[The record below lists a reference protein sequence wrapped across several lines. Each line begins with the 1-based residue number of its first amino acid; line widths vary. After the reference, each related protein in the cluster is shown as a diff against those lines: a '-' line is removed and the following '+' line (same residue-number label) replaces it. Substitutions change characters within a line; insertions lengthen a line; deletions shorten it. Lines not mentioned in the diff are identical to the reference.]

1 MGTDNGS
8 GRGSGILS
16 VVGTGPGDL
25 DYLIPAARRE
35 LEKAEVVVGYRTYLE
50 LIDEI
55 IDGKET
61 VSSAMMQEVDRVGQA
76 LDLAEQGRHVAL
88 VSGGDP
94 GIYAMAGLVYEM
106 AGLRTSK
113 VEIRVVAGIAA
124 LNSCAERLGAP
135 LMHDFATVSLSDLLT
150 PWEVIERRIEAATEA
165 DFVLVIYNPRSKKRD
180 WQLTRAVEI
189 VRSVR
194 AATTPVGMVRG
205 ATRENEQVS
214 LSTLETFK
222 PSDADM
228 QSTVIIGNSAT
239 FITGDKMITPRGYG
253 DKYQLS

>member
-1 MGTDNGS
+1 MATDNGS
-8 GRGSGILS
+8 GGGIGILS

-35 LEKAEVVVGYRTYLE
+35 LECADVVVGYRTYLE
-50 LIDEI
+50 LIEEI

-61 VSSAMMQEVDRVGQA
+61 VSSAMMQEVDRVAQA
-76 LDLAEQGRHVAL
+76 LDLAEQGKHVAL

-94 GIYAMAGLVYEM
+94 GIYAMAGLAYEM
-106 AGLRTSK
+106 AGVRSSK
-113 VEIRVVAGIAA
+113 VKIRVVAGIAA

-135 LMHDFATVSLSDLLT
+135 LMHDFATISLSDLLT
-150 PWEVIERRIEAATEA
+150 PWEVIEKRIKAATDA
-165 DFVLVIYNPRSKKRD
+165 DFVLVIYNPRSTKRD
-180 WQLTRAVEI
+180 WQLARAIEI
-189 VRSVR
+189 IRSVR

-214 LSTLETFK
+214 IATLETFS

-239 FITGDKMITPRGYG
+239 FINDGKMITPRGYS
-253 DKYQLS
+253 DKYHLS

>member
-1 MGTDNGS
+1 MGTHNSSGGGS
-8 GRGSGILS
+8 GVLS
-16 VVGTGPGDL
+16 VVGTGPGHL

-35 LEKAEVVVGYRTYLE
+35 LETADVVVGYRTYLE
-50 LIDEI
+50 LIDTI
-55 IDGKET
+55 IDGKEV
-61 VSSAMMQEVDRVGQA
+61 VSSSMMQEVDRVGQA
-76 LDLAEQGRHVAL
+76 LDLAEQGKHVAL

-94 GIYAMAGLVYEM
+94 GIYAMAGLVYEI
-106 AGLRTSK
+106 AGLRNTK

-150 PWEVIERRIEAATEA
+150 PWELIEKRVRAAAEA

-180 WQLTRAVEI
+180 WQLVRAIEI
-189 VRSVR
+189 LTEVR
-194 AATTPVGMVRG
+194 AASTPVGMVRG
-205 ATRENEQVS
+205 ATREHEQVKV
-214 LSTLETFK
+214 STLETFD

-228 QSTVIIGNSAT
+228 QTTVIVGNSAT
-239 FITGDKMITPRGYG
+239 FIRDGKMITPRGYG

>member
-1 MGTDNGS
+1 MGTHNRSSS
-8 GRGSGILS
+8 GNGILS
-16 VVGTGPGDL
+16 VVGIGPGDL

-35 LEKAEVVVGYRTYLE
+35 LEMSEVVVGYRTYLE

-76 LDLAEQGRHVAL
+76 LDLAEQGKHVVL

-94 GIYAMAGLVYEM
+94 GIYAMAGLVYEV
-106 AGLRTSK
+106 AGLRRSK
-113 VEIRVVAGIAA
+113 VEIKVVAGIAA

-135 LMHDFATVSLSDLLT
+135 LMHDFATISLSDLLT
-150 PWEVIERRIEAATEA
+150 PWEVIEKRIQAATEA
-165 DFVLVIYNPRSKKRD
+165 DFVLVIYNPKSKKRD
-180 WQLTRAVEI
+180 WQLTRAIEI
-189 VRSVR
+189 IRSVR
-194 AATTPVGMVRG
+194 VPTTPVGMVRG

-214 LSTLETFK
+214 ISTLETFN

-228 QSTVIIGNSAT
+228 QTTVIIGNSAT
-239 FITGDKMITPRGYG
+239 FISDGKMITPRGYS
-253 DKYQLS
+253 DKYKLS